1 VVAEQVE
8 DFDRRPTPIDT
19 ADLVVVVRVAGAAI
33 QQDSKATTPPDNP
46 EHQTLVAVEGVRV
59 DTIPVTL
66 LLVVLVVLV

>member
-1 VVAEQVE
+1 VAAVAVVM
-8 DFDRRPTPIDT
+8 
-19 ADLVVVVRVAGAAI
+19 AAI
-33 QQDSKATTPPDNP
+33 KQEVAPAQPEYP